1 MIKRIFNKI
10 KHLAYYYS
18 HPFLWGKNVQINGIP
33 TIGNPKNFHLGKHV
47 SLNDKC
53 YIQSVGGVKLGNYVT
68 ISYGVTI
75 LTSGLDSKDYP
86 DTCNCKNRKH
96 LVAPVAIGDGV
107 WLCANVTVTP
117 GITIAPTI
125 IVAAGSV
132 VTKDLDKEGWL
143 YGGVPAKPIKPLNK

>member
-1 MIKRIFNKI
+1 MKKDMPLEGLRSSRDSGSA
-10 KHLAYYYS
+10 LYDTPQTA
-18 HPFLWGKNVQINGIP
+18 V
-33 TIGNPKNFHLGKHV
+33 LGRA
-47 SLNDKC
+47 
-53 YIQSVGGVKLGNYVT
+53 GGVKLGNYVT

-75 LTSGLDSKDYP
+75 LTSGLESKDYP
-86 DTCNCKNRKH
+86 VTCNCKNRKH

-117 GITIAPTI
+117 GITIAPKI

>member
-1 MIKRIFNKI
+1 MPLEGLRWSRDSGSA
-10 KHLAYYYS
+10 LYDT
-18 HPFLWGKNVQINGIP
+18 PQNGRSR
-33 TIGNPKNFHLGKHV
+33 TGW
-47 SLNDKC
+47 
-53 YIQSVGGVKLGNYVT
+53 GVKLGNYVT
-68 ISYGVTI
+68 ISYGATI

-96 LVAPVAIGDGV
+96 LVAPVSIGDGV

-117 GITIAPTI
+117 GITIAPRI

>member
-1 MIKRIFNKI
+1 MYLSMIDVISRV
-10 KHLAYYYS
+10 
-18 HPFLWGKNVQINGIP
+18 W
-33 TIGNPKNFHLGKHV
+33 
-47 SLNDKC
+47 
-53 YIQSVGGVKLGNYVT
+53 GGVKLGNYVT
-68 ISYGVTI
+68 ISYGATI

-96 LVAPVAIGDGV
+96 LVAPVSIGDGV

-117 GITIAPTI
+117 GITIAPKI

>member
-1 MIKRIFNKI
+1 MPLEGLRWSRDSGSA
-10 KHLAYYYS
+10 LYDTLQTAVYGRAGGG
-18 HPFLWGKNVQINGIP
+18 GK
-33 TIGNPKNFHLGKHV
+33 L
-47 SLNDKC
+47 D
-53 YIQSVGGVKLGNYVT
+53 NYVT

-75 LTSGLDSKDYP
+75 LTSGLESKDYP

-107 WLCANVTVTP
+107 WLYANVTVTP
-117 GITIAPTI
+117 GITIAPKI
-125 IVAAGSV
+125 IVTAGSV

>member
-1 MIKRIFNKI
+1 MYLSMR
-10 KHLAYYYS
+10 
-18 HPFLWGKNVQINGIP
+18 NVISR
-33 TIGNPKNFHLGKHV
+33 V
-47 SLNDKC
+47 W
-53 YIQSVGGVKLGNYVT
+53 GGVKLGNYVT

-75 LTSGLDSKDYP
+75 LTSGLDCKDYP
-86 DTCNCKNRKH
+86 DTCNSKNRKH

-117 GITIAPTI
+117 GITIAPKI

>member
-1 MIKRIFNKI
+1 MK
-10 KHLAYYYS
+10 S
-18 HPFLWGKNVQINGIP
+18 CGKNFQVAHNV
-33 TIGNPKNFHLGKHV
+33 HLVCVDGMEV
-47 SLNDKC
+47 GSNV
-53 YIQSVGGVKLGNYVT
+53 YFAYSSVFM
-68 ISYGVTI
+68 
-75 LTSGLDSKDYP
+75 DYP

-117 GITIAPTI
+117 EITIAPKI

>member
-1 MIKRIFNKI
+1 MYLSMI
-10 KHLAYYYS
+10 
-18 HPFLWGKNVQINGIP
+18 NVISR
-33 TIGNPKNFHLGKHV
+33 V
-47 SLNDKC
+47 W
-53 YIQSVGGVKLGNYVT
+53 GGVKLGNYVT

-75 LTSGLDSKDYP
+75 LTSGLESKDYP
-86 DTCNCKNRKH
+86 ITCNCKNRKH

-117 GITIAPTI
+117 GITIAPKI